1 MSAEP
6 AGATATRPQ
15 ATLAAVEAPV
25 TTTAKLEAMA
35 LAVSCAVRTCAARS
49 PLPRTS
55 SSSVPCSCSMTL
67 RPGCCGATRLMPL
80 PAARIMRKGP
90 LASLIQPSAPVRSV
104 LPGSTTSPRSGVRG
118 RAPGSA
124 STTLAAP
131 AASTT
136 SHSSAPRPAVC
147 HAPAGGLSK
156 TVSLA
161 VRSPAAAPV
170 AIPTTEAAP
179 ATDAASTGRLQ
190 VVAEAATGAAAPWHR
205 RRHRALSRLR
215 ADCRD
220 RMAIETQMQS
230 AGEARYWYNLRGNR
244 RRSMGA
250 AAPGSAGPREGRG

>member
-15 ATLAAVEAPV
+15 ATLAVTEASL

-55 SSSVPCSCSMTL
+55 SSSVPCSCAMTL
-67 RPGCCGATRLMPL
+67 RPACSGGTRLMPL
-80 PAARIMRKGP
+80 PAARIARKEP

-104 LPGSTTSPRSGVRG
+104 LPGPMTSPRTSVRG

-124 STTLAAP
+124 LTTLAAP
-131 AASTT
+131 AVSTT
-136 SHSSAPRPAVC
+136 SHSSAPSPAVC
-147 HAPAGGLSK
+147 QAIDGGLSN

-161 VRSPAAAPV
+161 VRSPAAARGHAHNQSGPGNRSD
-170 AIPTTEAAP
+170 ESGQAAGG
-179 ATDAASTGRLQ
+179 S
-190 VVAEAATGAAAPWHR
+190 EAATGAAAPGHR

-215 ADCRD
+215 CDCQD
-220 RMAIETQMQS
+220 RMAIQTQMQS
-230 AGEARYWYNLRGNR
+230 VGEARYWYNLKGNR
-244 RRSMGA
+244 RYGMEPQLQDG
-250 AAPGSAGPREGRG
+250 AGPREGRG